1 MNQDSLPNFNIDQK
15 DDAWD
20 LSINNTKIKQED
32 NAMEDKEAIE
42 NNVINVIT
50 NLIKTYPK
58 DPLITSYNAPLPIQ
72 TTTPKPIKVTASSI
86 RDKHNNYYTIE
97 ISEDQKATDLSI
109 FQFLKNIVKIPKVP
123 K

>member
-1 MNQDSLPNFNIDQK
+1 MPIFAIDQK
-15 DDAWD
+15 DDAWE
-20 LSINNTKIKQED
+20 LSINNTKPNPVEESED
-32 NAMEDKEAIE
+32 DKEAIE

-58 DPLITSYNAPLPIQ
+58 DPLITSYSAPLPTQ
-72 TTTPKPIKVTASSI
+72 TTTPKPLKVTASSI